1 MTLTLTQVKA
11 MGKRPAD
18 YLKELPKLHQV
29 RFEVLDSPTT
39 SQ

>member
-1 MTLTLTQVKA
+1 MKLALAQVKA

-29 RFEVLDSPTT
+29 RFEVFDSPTI